1 MQLLIRAQT
10 DLINFLMR
18 VMTTMKASSKKD
30 SQTLSTVTHTDSC
43 TGNSRIKVL
52 DFYRGICV
60 MFMLVVHFFYF
71 YGAPE
76 FSKSVIGSSFELLTI
91 WTVATIYLSSVLILL
106 TPNATGAQHMKR
118 IIFLFVFGYVLIL
131 GYVHGL
137 EVPLEI
143 THEVLL
149 FSVCCF
155 VFLMG
160 IFITLAGNKNLSLS
174 IKRGVILFLAGYAL
188 NFFRS
193 SLPMWLSLEFGLV
206 SQEDLG
212 DGNPTYELLVV
223 DILQFAG
230 IAFIICS
237 LLSHYFP
244 NPKHWLVI
252 ALGIAFASP
261 YAWDT
266 HTGNAFVDEILK
278 LLAGNIAEGAFFPQ
292 LPWLAYAIS
301 GMAFGHWMKQADDL
315 NVFLKKSAWFSLT
328 ATLVGIGIIFTNVDY
343 HTGDSMRAGPGAV
356 IAISGFT
363 ALTIFLFNVIVEK
376 VPHNPIFGFW
386 YNWSKHI
393 TTIYVVHWLLIGWGL
408 MYFGFRSL
416 SGTGFLV
423 TLLALY
429 VLTHFLSTGWVKFK
443 PNQKKQ

>member
-1 MQLLIRAQT
+1 
-10 DLINFLMR
+10 
-18 VMTTMKASSKKD
+18 MKASSIKD
-30 SQTLSTVTHTDSC
+30 SQIQSACTRTDS
-43 TGNSRIKVL
+43 SRIKVL

-91 WTVATIYLSSVLILL
+91 WTVATLYLSSVLILL

-118 IIFLFVFGYVLIL
+118 IIFLFVFGYALIL
-131 GYVHGL
+131 GCVRGL
-137 EVPLEI
+137 EVPLEM

-160 IFITLAGNKNLSLS
+160 IFITLTGNKNLSLS

-212 DGNPTYELLVV
+212 DGNPIYELLVV

-237 LLSHYFP
+237 LLSHYLP

-252 ALGIAFASP
+252 ALGLAFASP

-278 LLAGNIAEGAFFPQ
+278 LLAGNITEGAFFPQ

-328 ATLVGIGIIFTNVDY
+328 TTLVGIGIIFTNVDY
-343 HTGDSMRAGPGAV
+343 HIGDSMRAGPGAV

-363 ALTIFLFNVIVEK
+363 ALTIFLFNTIVEK
-376 VPHNPIFGFW
+376 VPHNPIFSFW
-386 YNWSKHI
+386 YTWSKHI
-393 TTIYVVHWLLIGWGL
+393 TTIYVVHWLLLGWGL

-429 VLTHFLSTGWVKFK
+429 VLTHYLSTGWVKFK
-443 PNQKKQ
+443 PNQKKH